1 MVDSMGKSRYN
12 TPMNI
17 LGISAFY
24 HDSAVALVRDGDIV
38 YAAQEERFSRK
49 KHDYRFPE
57 KALQNLYEYCRLE
70 PKDIDRVVFYE
81 KPFLKFERL
90 LSTYMQFA
98 PRGLTSFLQAMPVW
112 FKEKLFMKSLLA
124 SYFPGKEI
132 YFVKHHEAHAASAFY
147 PSPFSQAAIL
157 TVDGVGE
164 WDTLTIG
171 RGDGNHIDIKQS
183 IHFPHSL
190 GLIYSAFTYF
200 TGFKVNSGE
209 YKLMGLAPYG
219 EPKYVQQI
227 YDHLIDVKDDGSFR
241 LNLDYFNYHI
251 GLTMTNKR
259 FDRLFDAK
267 PRKPEAQLRQLD
279 MDLARSIQVVLEEI
293 MMKIVRHVKQE
304 IGGEQLVLAGG
315 TALNCVANGKILK
328 EQIFKDIWIQPAA
341 GDAGGALGSALQFW
355 YQYLNNSRSAD
366 GRNDSQKGSFLGP
379 SHSPEA
385 IKSFLLEN
393 GIEFQELAPA
403 AVPQKVAELIDG
415 QKVIG
420 VLQGRMEYGPRA
432 LGHRSIIGDARSREM
447 QKIMNLKI
455 KFRESF
461 RPFAP
466 AVLEER
472 MSEVFDYD
480 YPSRYMLLVYNVR
493 PEKRRSL
500 SEGDLQKTGLDKL
513 SVIRSDVPAIT
524 HVDFSARIHTVDKA
538 NNPFFHGVIDA
549 FYRRSGCPVVINTSF
564 NVRGEPIVNTP
575 QEAYQ
580 CFKHT
585 NMDYLLLENFLIEKK
600 DQDRIEVDEE
610 WLKQFPMD

>member
-1 MVDSMGKSRYN
+1 M
-12 TPMNI
+12 
-17 LGISAFY
+17 
-24 HDSAVALVRDGDIV
+24 
-38 YAAQEERFSRK
+38 
-49 KHDYRFPE
+49 
-57 KALQNLYEYCRLE
+57 
-70 PKDIDRVVFYE
+70 
-81 KPFLKFERL
+81 
-90 LSTYMQFA
+90 
-98 PRGLTSFLQAMPVW
+98 
-112 FKEKLFMKSLLA
+112 LA
-124 SYFPGKEI
+124 GYFPGKDI

-147 PSPFSQAAIL
+147 PSPFQRAAIL

-164 WDTLTIG
+164 WDTLSIG
-171 RGDGNHIDIKQS
+171 RGDGNRIEIQKS

-190 GLIYSAFTYF
+190 GLLYSAFTYF

-219 EPKYVQQI
+219 EPRYVQAI
-227 YDHLIDVKDDGSFR
+227 YNHLIDVKADGSFR
-241 LNLDYFNYHI
+241 LNLDYFNYHV
-251 GLTMTNKR
+251 GLTMTNRR
-259 FDRLFDAK
+259 FNRLFDAG
-267 PRKPEAQLRQLD
+267 PRKPESKLRQLD
-279 MDLARSIQVVLEEI
+279 MDLARSVQVVLEEV
-293 MMKIVRHVKQE
+293 MLKIVRHVKKE

-328 EQIFKDIWIQPAA
+328 EQVFKDIWIQPAA

-355 YQYLNNSRSAD
+355 YQNLDRPRSAN
-366 GRNDSQKGSFLGP
+366 GRNDSQQGSFLGP
-379 SHSPEA
+379 SHSPDA
-385 IKSFLLEN
+385 IRRFLQEE

-403 AVPQKVAELIDG
+403 DVPSRVAELIDA

-420 VLQGRMEYGPRA
+420 VLNGRMEYGPRA

-466 AVLEER
+466 AVLEDR

-493 PEKRRSL
+493 SERRRAL
-500 SEGDLQKTGLDKL
+500 EADDLARSGLEKL

-524 HVDFSARIHTVDKA
+524 HVDYSARIHTVDRE
-538 NNPFFHGVIDA
+538 NNPFFYDVIDA
-549 FYRRSGCPVVINTSF
+549 FYQRTGCPVVINTSF

-575 QEAYQ
+575 RDAYQ
-580 CFKHT
+580 CFQHT
-585 NMDYLLLENFLIEKK
+585 NMDYLLLENFLVAKK
-600 DQDRIEVDEE
+600 DSERIDVDEE

>member
-1 MVDSMGKSRYN
+1 
-12 TPMNI
+12 MNI

-24 HDSAVALVRDGDIV
+24 HDSAIALVQDGVIA

-49 KHDYRFPE
+49 KHDPSFPE
-57 KALQNLYEYCRLE
+57 KALKNLYEFCHLQ
-70 PKDIDRVVFYE
+70 PDDIDHVVFYE

-90 LSTYMQFA
+90 FSTYMQFA
-98 PRGLTSFLQAMPVW
+98 PRGLPSFLQAMPVW
-112 FKEKLFMKSLLA
+112 FKEKLFMKGLLE
-124 SYFPGKEI
+124 SHFPGKEI
-132 YFVKHHEAHAASAFY
+132 SFVKHHEAHAASAFY
-147 PSPFSQAAIL
+147 PSPFQQAAIL

-164 WDTLTIG
+164 WDTMVIG
-171 RGDGNHIDIKQS
+171 HGEDNRLEIKES

-219 EPKYVQQI
+219 EPKYVQAI

-241 LNLDYFNYHI
+241 LNLDYFNYHV
-251 GLTMTNKR
+251 GLTMTNGK
-259 FDRLFDAK
+259 FDKLFGAK
-267 PRKPEAQLRQLD
+267 PRKPEASLRTLD
-279 MDLARSIQVVLEEI
+279 MDLARSIQVVLEEV
-293 MMKIVRHVKQE
+293 MAKIVRHVKRE
-304 IGGEQLVLAGG
+304 IGGENLVLAGG

-328 EQIFKDIWIQPAA
+328 GQVFKDIWIQPAA
-341 GDAGGALGSALQFW
+341 GDAGGALGSALHFW
-355 YQYLNNSRSAD
+355 YQHLGHPRRAD
-366 GRNDSQKGSFLGP
+366 GRSDSQRGSFLGP
-379 SHSPEA
+379 SHSAEA
-385 IKSFLLEN
+385 IRKFLQEN
-393 GIEFQELAPA
+393 GIDYQELPPA
-403 AVPQKVAELIDG
+403 AVPEKIAELIDG

-466 AVLEER
+466 AVLEDR
-472 MSEVFDYD
+472 MGEVFDYD
-480 YPSRYMLLVYNVR
+480 HPSRYMLLVYDVR
-493 PEKRRSL
+493 PERRCPV
-500 SEGDLQKTGLDKL
+500 SEEDKQRTGLDKL

-524 HVDFSARIHTVDKA
+524 HVDNSARIHTVDKET
-538 NNPFFHGVIDA
+538 NPFFYDVISA
-549 FYRRSGCPVVINTSF
+549 FYRRTGCPVVINTSF

-585 NMDYLLLENFLIEKK
+585 NMDYLLLENFLIAKK
-600 DQDRIEVDEE
+600 DHDRIEVDEA